1 MLGNNKLSSLFF
13 REYGVNPIMLK
24 TALPPV
30 VVPVDTDYIGIYL
43 TNRCFLSCSYC
54 ITNYNEQ
61 FINTKGFEEL
71 EPRDWIEALN
81 RLELPPGIPLT
92 FQGGEPFI
100 YKGIWEILDNIRHKV
115 DILTALPPQ
124 VTLERFGKLRTLD
137 WNKRES
143 PYPTIRVSFH
153 KDQNDYKDLVHRI
166 KELKDILS
174 IGMYHIDH
182 PDYPDFINKI
192 KEYAQKHGVEFRT
205 KGFLGKWKGKDY
217 LQYKYPDACDGA
229 VRRKHVLCK
238 NTVFPIGP
246 NGAIY
251 RCHSDLYA
259 KRRELALGNITDPDL
274 KLEHRHRDCAN
285 YGTCIPCD
293 VKVKTNHLQ
302 QSGYTSVGILF
313 DHDEAPQNINH

>member
-1 MLGNNKLSSLFF
+1 
-13 REYGVNPIMLK
+13 MLK
-24 TALPPV
+24 TELSPV
-30 VVPVDTDYIGIYL
+30 KVPLDTDYLGIYL
-43 TNRCFLSCSYC
+43 TNRCFLSCPYC

-61 FINTKGFEEL
+61 FINQKMFEEL
-71 EPRDWIEALN
+71 EPQQWIEGLN

-124 VTLERFGKLRTLD
+124 VTVENFKKLRSME
-137 WNKRES
+137 WHKRES

-153 KDQNDYKDLVHRI
+153 KGQNDYKELIARI
-166 KELKDILS
+166 KELKKAVGLNM
-174 IGMYHIDH
+174 GLYHIDH
-182 PDYPDFINKI
+182 PGYPDFIAEI
-192 KEYAQKHGVEFRT
+192 QEYALANGVEFRI
-205 KGFLGKWKGKDY
+205 KEFLGKWNGKDF
-217 LQYKYPDACDGA
+217 LGYKYPDSCEGK
-229 VRRKHVLCK
+229 VMQKHVLCK

-246 NGAIY
+246 DGAIY

-259 KRRELALGNITDPDL
+259 KRKDLILGNLLDPNL
-274 KLEHRHRDCAN
+274 KLENVYRDCAF

-302 QSGYTSVGILF
+302 QFGYTSVDIIF
-313 DHDEAPQNINH
+313 DK

>member
-1 MLGNNKLSSLFF
+1 MSV
-13 REYGVNPIMLK
+13 E
-24 TALPPV
+24 TLPVKEGLPRV
-30 VVPVDTDYIGIYL
+30 SVPQDTDYLGIYL

-71 EPRDWIEALN
+71 EPAQWIEALN
-81 RLELPPGIPLT
+81 RLELPEGIPLT

-100 YKGIWEILDNIRHKV
+100 YKGIWEILENIRHKV

-124 VTLERFGKLRTLD
+124 VTPERFKKLSTLN

-153 KDQNDYKDLVHRI
+153 KGQNDYKKLIERI
-166 KELKDILS
+166 KELKEILN
-174 IGMYHIDH
+174 IGLFHIDH
-182 PDYPDFINKI
+182 PAYPGLIEEI
-192 KEYAQKHGVEFRT
+192 QEYAKKNGVEFRT
-205 KGFLGKWKGKDY
+205 KAFLGKWNGKDF
-217 LQYKYPDACDGA
+217 LQYKYPDACDGKVA
-229 VRRKHVLCK
+229 RPHVLCK

-246 NGAIY
+246 DGTIY
-251 RCHSDLYA
+251 RCHSDLYS

-274 KLEHRHRDCAN
+274 HLEHRYRDCAY

-293 VKVKTNHLQ
+293 VKIKTNHLQ
-302 QSGYTSVGILF
+302 QQGYTSVDILF
-313 DHDEAPQNINH
+313 DNA